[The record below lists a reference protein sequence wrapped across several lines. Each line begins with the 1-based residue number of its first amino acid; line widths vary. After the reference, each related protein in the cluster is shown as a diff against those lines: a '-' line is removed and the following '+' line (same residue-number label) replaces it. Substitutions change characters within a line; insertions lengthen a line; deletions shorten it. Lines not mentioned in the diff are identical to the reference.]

1 MDDLISKVLEWKKDK
16 NINNPDKQCLKIMEE
31 LGELA
36 SRIVRND
43 YNSPEVVDALGDI
56 MVTLAIE
63 ADILGFDIK
72 DCLQEAYGTIKGRTG
87 KTVDGSFIKDNE

>member
-72 DCLQEAYGTIKGRTG
+72 DCLQEAYDTIKGRTG

>member
-1 MDDLISKVLEWKKDK
+1 MDDLIVKVLEWKQDK
-16 NINNPDKQCLKIMEE
+16 GINNPDKQCLKIMEE

-36 SRIVRND
+36 GRIVRND
-43 YNSPEVVDALGDI
+43 YDSPEVVDALGDI

-72 DCLQEAYGTIKGRTG
+72 DCLQEAYDVIKGRTG
-87 KTVDGSFIKDNE
+87 KTIDGSFIKDNE